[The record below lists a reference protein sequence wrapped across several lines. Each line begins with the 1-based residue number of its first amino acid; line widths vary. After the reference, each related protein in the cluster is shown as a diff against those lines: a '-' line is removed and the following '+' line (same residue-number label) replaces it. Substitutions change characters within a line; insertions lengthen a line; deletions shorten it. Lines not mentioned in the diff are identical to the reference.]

1 MLNGKIERVLGNSA
15 LFLITALIAGFLL
28 PGYSIVTKD
37 FVEIALI
44 LSMIFSTTE
53 IQLGDLGLKKKY
65 KKVIL
70 SVLINY
76 VFLTSI
82 IILFTSIFI
91 TDADFRTGFFLIAV
105 LPPAIAVIPFTSI
118 LKGDVHLSAVSNT
131 LMYFFS
137 LFLTP
142 FLLTILIGTNEV
154 RAYDLLWTLM
164 ELILLPL
171 AISRILR
178 RIKAYE
184 KIQKNKNIVINL
196 MLFII
201 VYSVVGINRDVF
213 FNIFIL
219 SALITVAFIR
229 TFVTGLSVHLV
240 ARLMKVEKGTRTSY
254 TLFGSL
260 KNLGIAATI
269 SLKLFGVRASIP
281 SAICMPFEII
291 FVLLLIHF
299 NNRYKSGEQS

>member
-142 FLLTILIGTNEV
+142 FLLTILIGANEV